1 MTGYKNDKFDM
12 FVISLFSASL
22 TFLVMLIVV
31 FQ

>member
-1 MTGYKNDKFDM
+1 VTGYKNDKFDM